1 MTKITSDLLGEQ
13 NHSDK
18 LYTVADLYLHLDNL
32 FDQDIDAD
40 TLFASGYLRGFIS
53 LVATGFGD
61 EKQEFTTILIEA
73 ITSKLKEAK
82 TELSPQ
88 DSVIVNNFWLKL
100 QSLCQTESF

>member
-1 MTKITSDLLGEQ
+1 MTITITPDALASAKE
-13 NHSDK
+13 NIK
-18 LYTVADLYLHLDNL
+18 LYTVADLYQYLDNL

-61 EKQEFTTILIEA
+61 EKQAINETLIEA
-73 ITSKLKEAK
+73 ITLKLKAAK

-88 DSVIVNNFWLKL
+88 DSAIVDNFWLQL
-100 QSLCQTESF
+100 QQLSQ